1 MRSAEDRAR
10 GCYDGSPECFSGES
24 WIEMPAK
31 DFIAVIKETQR
42 DALIEAAEIAD
53 KQQNPLEGKGSL
65 HNTSIR
71 SVRDAIHA
79 RAKLLE
85 EG

>member
-10 GCYDGSPECFSGES
+10 GCYDGLPECFSDES

-42 DALIEAAEIAD
+42 DALFEAAEIARHPFSYCGGPSHSTQEAWN
-53 KQQNPLEGKGSL
+53 KSA
-65 HNTSIR
+65 
-71 SVRDAIHA
+71 DAILA